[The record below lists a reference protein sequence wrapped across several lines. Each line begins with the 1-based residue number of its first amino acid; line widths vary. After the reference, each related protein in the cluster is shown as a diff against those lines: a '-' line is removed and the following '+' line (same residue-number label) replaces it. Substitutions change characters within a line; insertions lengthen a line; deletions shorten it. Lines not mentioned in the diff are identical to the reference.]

1 MSLDGAYEGDN
12 IFARIVRGE
21 IPAARIC
28 EDDNTLAF
36 MDAFPQSRGH
46 ALVVHKTSRARNLL
60 DVEQDALADVMN
72 TTQRV
77 VRAVRLAL
85 KPDGIVVSQFNG
97 SAAGQTVVHLHVHI
111 IPRWRDVPLGR
122 HASGA
127 MADVTELAT
136 LARQIADR
144 LEP

>member
-28 EDDNTLAF
+28 EDETTLAF

-46 ALVVHKTSRARNLL
+46 CLIIHKASRARNLL
-60 DVEQDALADVMN
+60 DAERYALAEIMV

-77 VRAVRLAL
+77 ARAVRSAL
-85 KPDGIVVSQFNG
+85 QPDGIMISQFNG
-97 SAAGQTVVHLHVHI
+97 SVAGQTVFHLHVHI

-122 HASGA
+122 HAGGG
-127 MADVTELAT
+127 MADMGELGA
-136 LARQIADR
+136 LARQIAQR